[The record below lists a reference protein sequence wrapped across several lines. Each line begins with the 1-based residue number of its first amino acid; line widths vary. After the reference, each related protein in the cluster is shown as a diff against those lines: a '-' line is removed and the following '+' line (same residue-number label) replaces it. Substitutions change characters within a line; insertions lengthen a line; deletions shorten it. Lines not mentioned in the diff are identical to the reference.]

1 MSKKR
6 DNNMNKFLT
15 MMEQEGQQVEYAC
28 SMFYPDGTISPDL
41 IYTSDPEASKKILDK
56 LCWLGSSPQPD
67 VKSLKEQC
75 LKIQEKALSGE
86 DDQAIVSLDLGKLI
100 IHNQSY
106 KFGNTLIKVQSTA
119 SNTSPAYIF
128 FKEGS
133 TLLSRIYLSNSNS
146 DGVMAIL
153 NEENEEVFI
162 RLAECHVLS
171 IQEKSEARREIGLM
185 LSFTRAIRHVY
196 FSIIMALNLDP
207 IKNLLLSEWLTSECE
222 KAKEGNMPVC
232 STLGLEGD
240 SDKDEKI

>member
-15 MMEQEGQQVEYAC
+15 MMEQEGQQVEYVC

-56 LCWLGSSPQPD
+56 LCWQGSSPQPG

-100 IHNQSY
+100 IHNKSY

-207 IKNLLLSEWLTSECE
+207 IKNLILSEWLTSECE

-240 SDKDEKI
+240 SDKDEKK